1 MSSSPGQNSGH
12 DRSQPNSADIPAGYT
27 WADYVGALVE
37 AEGTV
42 TAVAQKL
49 LSRGADTD
57 DVGSV
62 ERALR
67 RLRDRGQRDGGVWG
81 QRLLR
86 AFGMPRTALARV
98 RWMGLY
104 HSPFT
109 DLPVGL
115 CLDLLRVWDRPPVS
129 ASKARVYLQLGFA
142 SCALRQRRFDEAR
155 AHFDAARSA
164 LVGGD
169 AAALVEHSLGLAFLE
184 SREAPERVPELLD
197 EASRH
202 LTSAALDEADRA
214 CFEARLVDQRAF
226 KENHEHTR
234 EGYERALARYEALSP
249 RDVHPF
255 ASYRREAGLAFGHH
269 ALGNSARALEHARA
283 AVRHAGDGG
292 FVRLRVMGLILEA
305 RALAG
310 EGGAVPVGAVSA
322 DAALE
327 RAHAIALR
335 LGDEELL
342 ARVARARERSASRT
356 VTSSPR

>member
-1 MSSSPGQNSGH
+1 V
-12 DRSQPNSADIPAGYT
+12 A
-27 WADYVGALVE
+27 ALVE
-37 AEGTV
+37 AEGTL

-49 LSRGADTD
+49 LSRGAGTD
-57 DVGSV
+57 DVNSV

-142 SCALRQRRFDEAR
+142 SCALRQRQFEEAR
-155 AHFDAARSA
+155 SHLEAVHGA
-164 LVGGD
+164 LVGAEG
-169 AAALVEHSLGLAFLE
+169 AALVEHALGLAFLE
-184 SREAPERVPELLD
+184 SREHPERVPALLD
-197 EASRH
+197 DAARH
-202 LTSAALDEADRA
+202 LASATLDEADRA

-226 KENHEHTR
+226 RENHERTR
-234 EGYERALARYEALSP
+234 EGYERALARYESLSP
-249 RDVHPF
+249 KDAHPF

-269 ALGNSARALEHARA
+269 ALGNSAGAIEHARA

-305 RALAG
+305 RILGSEA
-310 EGGAVPVGAVSA
+310 GAVLA
-322 DAALE
+322 
-327 RAHAIALR
+327 RAHDIAVR

-342 ARVARARERSASRT
+342 ARVTRAHERWASLSDASR
-356 VTSSPR
+356 SR

>member
-1 MSSSPGQNSGH
+1 MSSPPGQNSGQGP
-12 DRSQPNSADIPAGYT
+12 SQANSAEIPAGYT
-27 WADYVGALVE
+27 WGDYVAALVD
-37 AEGTV
+37 AEGTL

-49 LSRGADTD
+49 LRRGADTD
-57 DVGSV
+57 DIGSV

-67 RLRDRGQRDGGVWG
+67 RLRERGQRDGGVWG

-86 AFGMPRTALARV
+86 AFGVPRTVEARV

-129 ASKARVYLQLGFA
+129 ESKARVYLLLGFA
-142 SCALRQRRFDEAR
+142 ICALRQRQFDEAR
-155 AHFDAARSA
+155 AQLDAARSA
-164 LVGGD
+164 LAGALDG
-169 AAALVEHSLGLAFLE
+169 AALVEHALELAYLE
-184 SREAPERVPELLD
+184 SREAPELVPALLD
-197 EASRH
+197 EAERA
-202 LTSAALDEADRA
+202 LASAALDESDRA

-226 KENHEHTR
+226 RENHERTR

-249 RDVHPF
+249 ANVHPF
-255 ASYRREAGLAFGHH
+255 ASYRREAGLAYGHL
-269 ALGNSARALEHARA
+269 ALGNSVQALAHAEA

-305 RALAG
+305 RILGSEAG
-310 EGGAVPVGAVSA
+310 VVL
-322 DAALE
+322 D

-342 ARVARARERSASRT
+342 VRVARARAA
-356 VTSSPR
+356 PLKP